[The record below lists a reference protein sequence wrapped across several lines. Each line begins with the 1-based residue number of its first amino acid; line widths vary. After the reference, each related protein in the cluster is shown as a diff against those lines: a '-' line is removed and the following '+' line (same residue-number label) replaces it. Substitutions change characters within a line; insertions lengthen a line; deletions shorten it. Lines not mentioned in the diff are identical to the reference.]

1 MRAATHH
8 FALGHQRRGSLLK
21 SLDTGDSSR
30 DLGLFNDLPKG
41 VK

>member
-8 FALGHQRRGSLLK
+8 FALGRRPCGSLLK

-30 DLGLFNDLPKG
+30 DLGLFTDLPKG